1 NIEYGNEDTSL
12 ELERLATAAGKWGEL
27 LNEYNGIV
35 RTIEDKH
42 EQSELWVKIGRW
54 YGEHLNRV
62 DYGLKSLEEALKL
75 NPNSV
80 HALREMASFYRR
92 SSNNVE
98 LAKTLA
104 RVVPLEVDPNIQVRT
119 LLNLAEVQ

>member
-1 NIEYGNEDTSL
+1 
-12 ELERLATAAGKWGEL
+12 
-27 LNEYNGIV
+27 
-35 RTIEDKH
+35 
-42 EQSELWVKIGRW
+42 VKIGRW

-80 HALREMASFYRR
+80 NALREMASFYRR

-98 LAKTLA
+98 LAKT
-104 RVVPLEVDPNIQVRT
+104 
-119 LLNLAEVQ
+119 